1 MPDDFVHIK
10 SFKNLDSMH
19 NRAVSFDNNFEENEN
34 EFPNIKNNSER
45 NMEDVI
51 MSEPISQMLEETPTN
66 IIYNSNVN

>member
-1 MPDDFVHIK
+1 LPDDFVHIK